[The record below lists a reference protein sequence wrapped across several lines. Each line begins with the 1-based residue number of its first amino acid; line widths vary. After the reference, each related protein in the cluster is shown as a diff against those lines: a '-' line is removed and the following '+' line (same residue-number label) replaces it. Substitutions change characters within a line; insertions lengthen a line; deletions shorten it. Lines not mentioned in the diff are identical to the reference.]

1 MDEKI
6 FDRVEKK
13 YLIDASAKKSLLREI
28 ENHMNHDG
36 YFKSHV
42 YNIYF
47 DTDNFDFIIKSIE
60 RPKFKE
66 KLRARSY
73 GGYDKVF
80 LEIKTKMKG
89 KEYNLGFKRRVLI
102 TTKEYDELTKHHK
115 TLKELAARS
124 VETPHDL
131 QIAAEVDYFITT
143 FHLKPQI
150 LVHYDR
156 TSYVGENNLRI
167 TFDENLKYR
176 NQNLKFKDDR
186 KDRKYFNDKKDII
199 MEIKAHGVMPLWLVK
214 ALSKNHAYPEQF
226 SKIGKVY
233 TKLNNERRKNV

>member
-1 MDEKI
+1 MDEKT
-6 FDRVEKK
+6 FNRVEKK
-13 YLIDASAKKSLLREI
+13 YLIDPSQKSDIL
-28 ENHMNHDG
+28 NHIMKHMKRDG
-36 YFKSHV
+36 YFRSEV

-47 DTDNFDFIIKSIE
+47 DTDNYDFIIKSIE

-80 LEIKTKMKG
+80 LELKTKMKG
-89 KEYNLGFKRRVLI
+89 KEYNLGYKRRVLI
-102 TTKEYDELTKHHK
+102 ATKDFNNLVAGRCDLK
-115 TLKELAARS
+115 TLAKQKI
-124 VETPHDL
+124 ETPHDL
-131 QIAAEVDYFITT
+131 QIAAEIEYFITH
-143 FHLKPQI
+143 FNLKPKI
-150 LVHYDR
+150 LVHYLR

-176 NQNLKFKDDR
+176 DTNLKFKNDR

-199 MEIKAHGVMPLWLVK
+199 MEIKASGVMPFWL
-214 ALSKNHAYPEQF
+214 ARTLSKASAYPQQF

-233 TKLNNERRKNV
+233 EKLNKGE